1 MRVRWENL
9 EPQGYEDMVS
19 VLLSRLYPDAQRIDG
34 KGGDGGRDVKIV
46 SPLDGHVIDEFELK
60 SFTGRMNSSR
70 RRQVEHSLNTVA
82 ASEPPR
88 WTLVVPID
96 PTPSELK
103 WFDELRPACPF
114 PIRWYGITWL
124 DEKMS
129 EFPDIHRYFID
140 GAEAEVLRLL
150 LELNKEE
157 AIVPD
162 APSAARRLQRLSVR
176 LNEIDPFYRY
186 EMATGP
192 EAAEYRPPN
201 VVLSVGFEDVRVDV
215 YPKFLGAVQQRPVS
229 FSVTVAV
236 EPDDLVLQ
244 NALDFG
250 LEATIPS
257 HRVSSVTVDAPAD
270 LGGTFTGAELT
281 IFSAYEKLEEPIIL
295 SMNIW
300 DGDELIASCPARLLE
315 RTGGSKGSIFTG
327 TDSTGWLGVR
337 MTLNTVDNEFNV
349 EFTLTYRPA
358 MPTALVPLFR
368 WTDAWQPSRRLSIL
382 WPEGSEMSEEM
393 SGPFP
398 VDDSLGRVIKALA
411 FLQEKSG
418 KFYELPPSLNNEK
431 AQDFV
436 VAAALL
442 QGESIELKWESFTL
456 NLDQWSPKLE
466 NLLEGLPQAFI
477 FDEESWFDFEGVKIP
492 MGKVR
497 TYCQSAYLANTECV
511 RKALEAGAKPRLQ
524 LVPGNSDIAQ
534 QVIVPELR
542 QSSRY

>member
-1 MRVRWENL
+1 MRVRWDNF

-34 KGGDGGRDVKIV
+34 RGGDGGRDVKIV

-60 SFTGRMNSSR
+60 SFTGRMNSTR
-70 RRQVEHSLNTVA
+70 RRQVERSLHTVA
-82 ASEPPR
+82 ASVPPR

-96 PTPSELK
+96 PTPSELN
-103 WFDELRPACPF
+103 WFDRLRAGYPF
-114 PIRWYGITWL
+114 PIRWNGKTWL

-129 EFPDIHRYFID
+129 EFPDIHRYFVD

-162 APSAARRLQRLSVR
+162 VPSAAGRLRRLAVR
-176 LNEIDPFYRY
+176 LNEIDPYYRY
-186 EMATGP
+186 ELATGP
-192 EAAEYRPPN
+192 EAVEYRPPN
-201 VVLSVGFEDVRVDV
+201 VVLSVGCEDVRVDV

-244 NALDFG
+244 NSLDFG

-257 HRVSSVTVDAPAD
+257 HRVSSVTVDAPGG
-270 LGGTFTGAELT
+270 LGGTFTEAELT
-281 IFSAYEKLEEPIIL
+281 IFPAYEKLEDPVIL

-300 DGDELIASCPARLLE
+300 DGDELIASCPARLVE
-315 RTGGSKGSIFTG
+315 RTGGSKGSVLTG
-327 TDSTGWLGVR
+327 TDSTGWLGVQ

-349 EFTLTYRPA
+349 QFALTYRPA
-358 MPTALVPLFR
+358 TPTALVPLFR
-368 WTDAWQPSRRLSIL
+368 WIGAWRPSRNLSIL
-382 WPEGSEMSEEM
+382 WPEGSEMSEEI

-398 VDDSLGRVIKALA
+398 VDDRLGRVVEALA
-411 FLQEKSG
+411 FLQERSG
-418 KFYELPPSLNNEK
+418 KFYELPSSLSNEK
-431 AQDFV
+431 VQDIV

-442 QGESIELKWESFTL
+442 QGESIKLKWESFTL
-456 NLDQWSPKLE
+456 SLDQWSPKLE
-466 NLLEGLPQAFI
+466 KMLDGLPQAFI

-492 MGKVR
+492 MGQVR
-497 TYCQSAYLANTECV
+497 TYFQSAYLANTEYV
-511 RKALEAGAKPRLQ
+511 REALEAGAKPCLQ

-534 QVIVPELR
+534 RVVVPELP
-542 QSSRY
+542 

>member
-1 MRVRWENL
+1 
-9 EPQGYEDMVS
+9 
-19 VLLSRLYPDAQRIDG
+19 
-34 KGGDGGRDVKIV
+34 
-46 SPLDGHVIDEFELK
+46 
-60 SFTGRMNSSR
+60 
-70 RRQVEHSLNTVA
+70 
-82 ASEPPR
+82 
-88 WTLVVPID
+88 
-96 PTPSELK
+96 
-103 WFDELRPACPF
+103 
-114 PIRWYGITWL
+114 
-124 DEKMS
+124 MS

-150 LELNKEE
+150 LELSKEE

-162 APSAARRLQRLSVR
+162 APAAAGRLRRLAVR
-176 LNEIDPFYRY
+176 LNEIDPYYRY

-244 NALDFG
+244 NALEFG
-250 LEATIPS
+250 SEATIPS
-257 HRVSSVTVDAPAD
+257 HRVSSVTVDAPAG

-281 IFSAYEKLEEPIIL
+281 IFPAYEKLEEPVTL

-300 DGDELIASCPARLLE
+300 DGDELIASCPARLIE

-349 EFTLTYRPA
+349 QFTLTYRPA
-358 MPTALVPLFR
+358 MPAALVPLFR
-368 WTDAWQPSRRLSIL
+368 WIDAWQPSRRLSIL

-398 VDDSLGRVIKALA
+398 GDNSLGRVVEALA
-411 FLQEKSG
+411 FLQERSG
-418 KFYELPPSLNNEK
+418 KFYELPPSLSNEK
-431 AQDFV
+431 GQDIMV
-436 VAAALL
+436 TAALL

-456 NLDQWSPKLE
+456 SLEQWSPKLE
-466 NLLEGLPQAFI
+466 KLLDGLPQAFI
-477 FDEESWFDFEGVKIP
+477 FEEESWFDFEGVKIP
-492 MGKVR
+492 MGRVR
-497 TYCQSAYLANTECV
+497 TYLQSAYLANTECV
-511 RKALEAGAKPRLQ
+511 REALEAGAKPRLQ

-534 QVIVPELR
+534 RVVVPELR
-542 QSSRY
+542 